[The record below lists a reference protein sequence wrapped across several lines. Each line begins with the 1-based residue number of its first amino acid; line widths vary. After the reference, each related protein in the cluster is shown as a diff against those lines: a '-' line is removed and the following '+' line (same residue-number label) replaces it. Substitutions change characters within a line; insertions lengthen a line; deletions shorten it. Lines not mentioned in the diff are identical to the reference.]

1 MICTGYGL
9 FGHNSISVPVLAKYV
24 MCNNSLESKLSI
36 VGCHNSINV
45 TVNSNSLPNGVIV
58 VDSVNVSFS
67 YYALVNRYTNC
78 EHKGHFRVSTLQ
90 AL

>member
-1 MICTGYGL
+1 
-9 FGHNSISVPVLAKYV
+9 

-58 VDSVNVSFS
+58 VDSVNVFENRLAKILTTRVNEMEQIMLSFS